1 MLQPQSTEK
10 IGVMSNF
17 LEVRL
22 PENERKAP
30 DFRSG
35 DQLGSGCGRLQS

>member
-1 MLQPQSTEK
+1 MLQPEITQK

-22 PENERKAP
+22 LENERKAP
-30 DFRSG
+30 DFRPG